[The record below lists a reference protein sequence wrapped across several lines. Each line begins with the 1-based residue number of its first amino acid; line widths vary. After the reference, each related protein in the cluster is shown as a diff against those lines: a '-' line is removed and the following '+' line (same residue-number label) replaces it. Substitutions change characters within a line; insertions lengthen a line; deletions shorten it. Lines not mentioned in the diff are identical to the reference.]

1 MRAQS
6 PSRSKRGSAKSIN
19 FGSMGQEEFDG
30 LYSSVIDVVPARI
43 LTNYTRDDIDSVV
56 NQILGFV

>member
-1 MRAQS
+1 
-6 PSRSKRGSAKSIN
+6 
-19 FGSMGQEEFDG
+19 MGQEEFDG
-30 LYSSVIDVVPARI
+30 LYSSVIDVVLARI